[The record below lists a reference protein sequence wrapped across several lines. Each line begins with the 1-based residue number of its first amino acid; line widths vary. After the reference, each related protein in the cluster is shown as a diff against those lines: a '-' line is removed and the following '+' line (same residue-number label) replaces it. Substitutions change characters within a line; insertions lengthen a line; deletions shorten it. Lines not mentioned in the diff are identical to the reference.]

1 MNPHIHHVDVSRY
14 IQSTEGTHSLLV
26 WIIIGLVA
34 GYLTG
39 KIMRGAGFGPLV
51 DIIVGDIGAIVG
63 GLIMVTLGYAGT
75 GGASTLHRLHR
86 RHRSQRAHLAP
97 PPRYRRTCPQPL
109 TAKKCP
115 PLTALNPGFCV

>member
-1 MNPHIHHVDVSRY
+1 AAGATPTPHRKTSHPAQPLPHLRPLKLLSGKNLAGRHTLESHIHHVNVSRY
-14 IQSTEGTHSLLV
+14 IQTTEGTHSLLV

-51 DIIVGDIGAIVG
+51 DILVGIVGAVVG

-75 GGASTLHRLHR
+75 GGFLYTVFVA
-86 RHRSQRAHLAP
+86 
-97 PPRYRRTCPQPL
+97 
-109 TAKKCP
+109 
-115 PLTALNPGFCV
+115 V

>member
-1 MNPHIHHVDVSRY
+1 VETHVHHVHHVDLSRY

-39 KIMRGAGFGPLV
+39 RIMRGAGFGPIV
-51 DIIVGDIGAIVG
+51 DIIVGIIGAIVG

-75 GGASTLHRLHR
+75 GGFLYTVFLAVIGAIVLTLILRL
-86 RHRSQRAHLAP
+86 
-97 PPRYRRTCPQPL
+97 L
-109 TAKKCP
+109 TAGRFR
-115 PLTALNPGFCV
+115 NF

>member
-1 MNPHIHHVDVSRY
+1 VDPHVHHVNVSRY

-51 DIIVGDIGAIVG
+51 DIIVGIVGAIVG

-75 GGASTLHRLHR
+75 GGFLYTVFIAVIGAIILTFLLRLVSGGR
-86 RHRSQRAHLAP
+86 IRNL
-97 PPRYRRTCPQPL
+97 
-109 TAKKCP
+109 
-115 PLTALNPGFCV
+115 